1 MGKDV
6 DFDLEDVGCLGLYR
20 HKNGRHRMH
29 PLQMNRTRDA
39 LLARRNYLAKY
50 LKIDVEQVEGFVVGH
65 PDGRPMLDIGS
76 A

>member
-1 MGKDV
+1 
-6 DFDLEDVGCLGLYR
+6 
-20 HKNGRHRMH
+20 MH
-29 PLQMNRTRDA
+29 PLQMNRARDA